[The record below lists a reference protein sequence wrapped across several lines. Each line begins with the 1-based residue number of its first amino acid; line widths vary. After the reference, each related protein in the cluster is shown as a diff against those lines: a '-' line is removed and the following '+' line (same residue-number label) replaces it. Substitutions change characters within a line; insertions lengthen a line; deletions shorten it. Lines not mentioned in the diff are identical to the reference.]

1 MTGPYIVSPTRPG
14 DTPRNSIQLNV
25 IVVVDVARALA
36 NGNLDGALMLVDNSV
51 DQAGRP
57 SAGRGRPAPR
67 ARHPVQCRHG
77 DQLDRLSGRAVR
89 RARAGCDRID
99 LLR

>member
-51 DQAGRP
+51 DQAG
-57 SAGRGRPAPR
+57 
-67 ARHPVQCRHG
+67 HPVQCRHG